1 MAIVVD
7 VSSVTEP
14 DCRTID
20 ALAHIQLGARRLG
33 HRIRLMGASDEMLRL
48 IVLAGLDDVLAPGPS
63 GVEPVGQPEER
74 EEAGGVEEEVDSGD
88 HSA

>member
-33 HRIRLMGASDEMLRL
+33 QRIRLIGASDEMIRL
-48 IVLAGLDDVLAPGPS
+48 IEVAGLEEALAPAPS
-63 GVEPVGQPEER
+63 GVEAVGEPEER
-74 EEAGGVEEEVDSGD
+74 EEAGGVEEEVDPGD
-88 HSA
+88 LPA